1 MLHKAK
7 WLFIV
12 VVLLAVVGC
21 TPGGSE
27 PGVTPTDEA
36 AEQVAADALPAA
48 EQALA
53 DYLGVA
59 PESLEL
65 EKIEDAEW
73 SDGCLGLGGPAES
86 CLAAITPG
94 YAITFT
100 VEGESYTVRTD
111 LEGTQA
117 RVEEAAVA
125 APGGEIP
132 PMAVE
137 AARDAL
143 AGELGVALSTVELV
157 DFEQQE
163 WSDSCLGLGGAAE
176 SCAAVVTPGYAV
188 NFTVDGQSYT
198 VRTDLEGTQTRVEGA
213 VVDAPVGDELPPA
226 VEAAR
231 DALAGELGVDLS
243 TIELV
248 SFEQQEWSDSC
259 LGLGGP
265 AEICAAV
272 ITPGWQVMLMV
283 DGQTYEV
290 RTDFE
295 GEQVRIADESVGEP
309 AGEIPGP
316 DLDGA
321 AVFFQRSGGLTGEL
335 LTVRIYADGTI
346 ERAMGE
352 PSPDLPVETAAVDP
366 AAVET
371 LIAGLEEA
379 GYFGVERTYL
389 PEDTCCDRYLYLISV
404 QGEEN
409 VQTVEALE
417 ATETAPANLWQSIE
431 LIEAVIN
438 EAFSS

>member
-7 WLFIV
+7 WLLIV
-12 VVLLAVVGC
+12 VVLLAIVGC

-27 PGVTPTDEA
+27 PGVTPTEVP
-36 AEQVAADALPAA
+36 AEQAAPDALPAA

-53 DYLGVA
+53 DFLGVD
-59 PESLEL
+59 PETLEL

-94 YAITFT
+94 YTITFT
-100 VEGESYTVRTD
+100 VAGESYTVRTD

-117 RVEEAAVA
+117 RVEEAAV
-125 APGGEIP
+125 E
-132 PMAVE
+132 
-137 AARDAL
+137 
-143 AGELGVALSTVELV
+143 
-157 DFEQQE
+157 
-163 WSDSCLGLGGAAE
+163 
-176 SCAAVVTPGYAV
+176 
-188 NFTVDGQSYT
+188 
-198 VRTDLEGTQTRVEGA
+198 
-213 VVDAPVGDELPPA
+213 APVGDELPPA
-226 VEAAR
+226 VVAAR

-283 DGQTYEV
+283 EGEAYEV
-290 RTDFE
+290 RTDFD
-295 GEQVRIADESVGEP
+295 GEQVRIADESAGEP

-316 DLDGA
+316 ELDGA
-321 AVFFQRSGGLTGEL
+321 AVFFQRSGGFTGEL
-335 LTVRIYADGTI
+335 LTVRIYTDGTI

-352 PSPDLPVETAAVDP
+352 PSPDLPVETAVVDP
-366 AAVET
+366 AVVET

-379 GYFGVERTYL
+379 GYSGLERTYL
-389 PEDTCCDRYLYLISV
+389 PEDTCCDRYLYLIGV
-404 QGEEN
+404 QGAEN

-417 ATETAPANLWQSIE
+417 ATEAAPANLWQSIE